1 MADSVRHVLDLP
13 RALAKSVGQVANNS
27 LPKAIQEKAY

>member
-1 MADSVRHVLDLP
+1 MILDLP

-27 LPKAIQEKAY
+27 LQKAIQEKAY